1 MMMSGK
7 WEKKKTSGGSIARQT
22 RQASR
27 IHSLLCRTEQGCSS
41 HLEMLASN
49 SILNMAS
56 GFGLPGQWAPGTSTS
71 SLAGQVPT
79 ARDAKATRGDRHS
92 LLAQDAANSSRG
104 AGAHSGVLGE
114 GAEDGSRQ
122 GHHHRRGL
130 DHHPGVLA
138 LTHTG
143 LVAAVGQRG
152 RATGTAQIKAG
163 HGGGMEVDLER
174 EQQNTASVGSGLA
187 ACLSGEEAQ
196 AEKQGQVVMR
206 QSECIE
212 AQIPRSPSRVSQ
224 GPSPISPHIGKQ
236 NRAGGSTIKEQGSH
250 QSLYRGT
257 DSMGARRA
265 RGEAEQE

>member
-56 GFGLPGQWAPGTSTS
+56 GFGLPGQWAHGTSTS

-79 ARDAKATRGDRHS
+79 ARDAAAQARDAKATRGDRHS

-104 AGAHSGVLGE
+104 AGAHSSVLGE

-122 GHHHRRGL
+122 GDHHGRGL
-130 DHHPGVLA
+130 NHHPGGLA
-138 LTHTG
+138 LAHTD

-174 EQQNTASVGSGLA
+174 EQPNTVSVGSGLA

-196 AEKQGQVVMR
+196 AGKLGQV
-206 QSECIE
+206 
-212 AQIPRSPSRVSQ
+212 A
-224 GPSPISPHIGKQ
+224 
-236 NRAGGSTIKEQGSH
+236 
-250 QSLYRGT
+250 
-257 DSMGARRA
+257 
-265 RGEAEQE
+265 